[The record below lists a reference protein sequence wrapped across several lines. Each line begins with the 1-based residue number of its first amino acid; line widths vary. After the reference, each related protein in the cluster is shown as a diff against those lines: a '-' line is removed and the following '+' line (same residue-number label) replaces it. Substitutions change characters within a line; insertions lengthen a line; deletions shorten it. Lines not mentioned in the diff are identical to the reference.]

1 MPDITKCFNSSNSLH
16 QSTFQA
22 MASPCQ
28 VLIDAPK
35 DTDLN
40 RIFQQVA
47 EEAWRIE
54 QKYSRYL
61 VGNIIDAINHHQKV
75 QLDEETLALLT
86 FANTCFEMSE
96 GLFDVTSGVL
106 RRIWSFK
113 TLKRP
118 PSQQQIDALL
128 PLIGWKKACFEPPYF
143 QLPPGMEIDLGGI
156 GKEYAVDKCLDL
168 ASQLC
173 PFPCLINFGGDL
185 KANAPRRNGEAWVT
199 GIEQTQI
206 HEDLQILKL
215 KFGAITTSGTAR
227 QHLEYDGVRYS
238 HILNPQTGWPVINP
252 PTSITIA
259 AGNCLEAGL
268 LSTLA
273 MLHGEKAESFLAS
286 QDVDYWIGR

>member
-1 MPDITKCFNSSNSLH
+1 MLDIATHYNPTNALH
-16 QSTFQA
+16 QASFQA

-28 VLIDAPK
+28 ILVDAPK

-40 RIFQQVA
+40 HIFQQVA

-61 VGNIIDAINHHQKV
+61 AGNIIDAINHHQKV

-86 FANTCFEMSE
+86 FANTCFEMSD

-118 PSQQQIDALL
+118 PAQLQIDALL
-128 PLIGWKKACFEPPYF
+128 PLIGWQKAYFEPPYF

-168 ASQLC
+168 FIRLC

-185 KANAPRRNGEAWVT
+185 KASAPRKNGEAWIT
-199 GIEQTQI
+199 GIEQTQTDT
-206 HEDLQILKL
+206 EFKVLKL
-215 KFGAITTSGTAR
+215 KHGAITTSGTAR
-227 QHLEYDGVRYS
+227 QHIEFNGIRYS
-238 HILNPQTGWPVINP
+238 HILNPKTGWPVINP